1 MDKNGL
7 LYKYHASFCIHFST
21 DSCLVQLTDFILRD
35 MDKWF
40 HICTNIHKYMYI
52 YYKYMY
58 MYIFTN
64 ICIYIYIYIYMII
77 YKSLND
83 PGLYLFADDTC
94 IFYQDK
100 DVERIEKVL
109 NK

>member
-1 MDKNGL
+1 MHTLFNRFLPCTTYRLYFERYGQMISHM
-7 LYKYHASFCIHFST
+7 YKYSQIY
-21 DSCLVQLTDFILRD
+21 VYILQIYVYVY
-35 MDKWF
+35 F
-40 HICTNIHKYMYI
+40 HKYMYI
-52 YYKYMY
+52 Y
-58 MYIFTN
+58 
-64 ICIYIYIYIYMII
+64 IYIYIYIYMII

>member
-1 MDKNGL
+1 MISHM
-7 LYKYHASFCIHFST
+7 YKYSQIY
-21 DSCLVQLTDFILRD
+21 VYILQIYVYVY
-35 MDKWF
+35 F
-40 HICTNIHKYMYI
+40 HKYMYVYI
-52 YYKYMY
+52 Y
-58 MYIFTN
+58 
-64 ICIYIYIYIYMII
+64 IYIYIYIYMII